1 MSNATHLHRPM
12 QQQAYQQAIAQ
23 LKQRHPW
30 LVRQVVQPAPGHLA
44 VVAQLVVQCET
55 LMHAA
60 DYRRRPLFCVT
71 ATRDKLAIR
80 VEVADASIQRER
92 ALLDVVEQAR
102 MAAQQCCPVCGA
114 PVLGGEANAPQGVR
128 CAAHEQV
135 VGLFAEDVQ
144 RFQKAARK
152 LAATQAVRSEQ
163 AASVE
168 VPSAGTVAATSTAPS
183 SSVPAEVTAVDATP
197 PQVGFLD
204 PSGLKQFVDRHRA
217 KADEKFKRAQAMAE
231 RIHAAGN
238 DKRVLSQLPE
248 DWPWLLDE
256 FAAAFPNFGEL
267 ADLLCDHFALSA
279 MGDRRIAWPPLL
291 LVGPAGIGKTEAARW
306 LAERLALPFRVFD
319 MASTQS
325 SSPLAGSEA
334 FWSNSEPGLL
344 FELLAYQ
351 PKANPVVVLDELDK
365 TEQARQYDPLAALY
379 TLLEPRS
386 ARTFT
391 DLSIR
396 DFSIDASHVNWIA
409 TANRVD
415 AIPAPILSRLTV
427 LQVQSPTPEQV
438 VRIAQAI
445 YDRMRAEASWGGAFD
460 AELEEA
466 VLHKLRTLPPRN
478 LTLALRRALGSAAR
492 AGRGRIEVKDLP
504 LNIGAVRRGIGFV
517 TTTGSGAEI
526 VAARG

>member
-1 MSNATHLHRPM
+1 MSSTTHRHRPM
-12 QQQAYQQAIAQ
+12 QQLAYQQAIAQ
-23 LKQRHPW
+23 LRQRHPW

-55 LMHAA
+55 LMHPA

-71 ATRDKLAIR
+71 SSRDKLAVR
-80 VEVADASIQRER
+80 VEVADASVQRER

-114 PVLGGEANAPQGVR
+114 PVFGGEANAPQGVR
-128 CAAHEQV
+128 CAVHEPV

-144 RFQKAARK
+144 RFQKAARR
-152 LAATQAVRSEQ
+152 LAAAQPVRSEQ
-163 AASVE
+163 AA
-168 VPSAGTVAATSTAPS
+168 TVDGLPVAATAATSTAQS
-183 SSVPAEVTAVDATP
+183 SPAPATVSSVDATP
-197 PQVGFLD
+197 PQVRFLD
-204 PSGLKQFVDRHRA
+204 TTGLKQFVDRHRA
-217 KADEKFKRAQAMAE
+217 KADEKFKRAQAIAE
-231 RIHAAGN
+231 RIHAAGS
-238 DKRVLSQLPE
+238 DKRVLGQLSE
-248 DWPWLLDE
+248 DWRVLLDE

-267 ADLLCDHFALSA
+267 AELLRDHFALSA

-291 LVGPAGIGKTEAARW
+291 LVGPAGIGKTETARW
-306 LAERLALPFRVFD
+306 LAERLALPFHVFD

-379 TLLEPRS
+379 SLLEPRS

-415 AIPAPILSRLTV
+415 SIPAPILSRLTV
-427 LQVQSPTPEQV
+427 LQVQAPTPEQV

-445 YDRMRAEASWGGAFD
+445 YGRMRAEASWGSAFD
-460 AELEEA
+460 AHLDA
-466 VLHKLRTLPPRN
+466 DVTCKLQALPPRI
-478 LTLALRRALGSAAR
+478 LTLVLRRALGCAAR
-492 AGRGRIEVKDLP
+492 AGRGHISVQDLP
-504 LNIGAVRRGIGFV
+504 VKLTSTRRGIGF
-517 TTTGSGAEI
+517 T
-526 VAARG
+526 AAQSD